1 VVRRCTR
8 SVIESANGGGV
19 AQADCDE
26 MGNAATK
33 RARREQSVIHRAA
46 TAFLAQMQ

>member
-1 VVRRCTR
+1 VDQHVDGD
-8 SVIESANGGGV
+8 A
-19 AQADCDE
+19 APQADCDE